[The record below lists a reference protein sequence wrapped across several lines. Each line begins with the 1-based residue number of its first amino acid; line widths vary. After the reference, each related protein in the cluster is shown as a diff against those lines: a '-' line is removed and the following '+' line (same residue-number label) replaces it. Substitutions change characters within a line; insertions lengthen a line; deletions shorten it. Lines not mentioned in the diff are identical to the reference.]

1 MYYNVFRKG
10 GKGMEFRTKEYW
22 INLSKEF
29 KEMAKDYLK
38 NDEIELAHYYFE
50 MATLYENQ
58 AERCKD

>member
-1 MYYNVFRKG
+1 
-10 GKGMEFRTKEYW
+10 MEFRTKEYW
-22 INLSKEF
+22 VNLSKEF